1 MAYFSCV
8 DHPPLPPRGTWLDRA
23 ARWLEGG
30 GAGTPVVAVLDL
42 SRVLDPAELAQ
53 VPREVVDLYAD
64 PQSFRIRAGLDA
76 KPYSRWLL
84 ALSAVLARQTNI
96 PDREPGFEGYPV
108 GQLVY
113 RDARGRTHWDRYG
126 LVDGEW
132 RRLFLARVS
141 GERGMFFETFVLY
154 GVPVVLPFHAHVDGE
169 TLVMSLTRRWSAPF
183 SWFGKVEYRTR
194 RTAAGEVETRG
205 AFRVPLLLF
214 RVATRFRGTKT
225 S

>member
-1 MAYFSCV
+1 MI
-8 DHPPLPPRGTWLDRA
+8 
-23 ARWLEGG
+23 
-30 GAGTPVVAVLDL
+30 AVLDL
-42 SRVLDPAELAQ
+42 SRVLDPGALAQ
-53 VPREVVDLYAD
+53 LPREVVDLYAD

-76 KPYSRWLL
+76 KPYSRRLL

-96 PDREPGFEGYPV
+96 PDRERGFEGYPV

-113 RDARGRTHWDRYG
+113 RDGRGRTHWDRYG

-141 GERGMFFETFVLY
+141 GEPGMFFETFVLY

-194 RTAAGEVETRG
+194 RSAAGEVETRG
-205 AFRVPLLLF
+205 ELQVPLLLF
-214 RVATRFRGTKT
+214 RVATQFRGTKT